1 MTDLVQ
7 KILNAFVLEYDTT
20 DSEFHERVKAILP
33 VDPNTDVFLKMTNLQ
48 MESFKNKLADLKETL
63 EYAESE
69 VDPHE
74 ACDKLNT
81 KFGDDFPIPPKDDT
95 GKKNQK
101 AAISFSSG
109 SA

>member
-1 MTDLVQ
+1 
-7 KILNAFVLEYDTT
+7 
-20 DSEFHERVKAILP
+20 VKAILP
-33 VDPNTDVFLKMTNLQ
+33 VDPNTDVFIKMTNSH
-48 MESFKNKLADLKETL
+48 MESFKNKLTELKETL
-63 EYAESE
+63 EYAKSE

-74 ACDKLNT
+74 ACKKMNK

-95 GKKNQK
+95 GKKSQK